1 MSSNHEGYIFI
12 ITFRSGSSQVTDK
25 GVNEVFQCPKFRFAI
40 RIIVFDKL
48 ESQFVSQ
55 GLTLSTASL
64 VFTLLSDRE
73 NI

>member
-1 MSSNHEGYIFI
+1 M
-12 ITFRSGSSQVTDK
+12 
-25 GVNEVFQCPKFRFAI
+25 FQCPKSRFAI
-40 RIIVFDKL
+40 RIIVFEKL

-55 GLTLSTASL
+55 GLTRSTASL